1 MVGKNKHFN
10 PVLTQ
15 EKLGEAYDSIEF
27 NLTSPQTDYDV
38 GSNEAAAFVNL
49 AYYTTIN
56 IRTNQNLTIKLNS
69 TSNPAITVTS
79 SRPFELDDL
88 MKITN
93 IYISNASGST
103 AAIKILGIQKGE

>member
-10 PVLTQ
+10 SILTQ
-15 EKLGEAYDSIEF
+15 AKLGEVYDSIEF
-27 NLTSPQTDYDV
+27 NLTTGQTDYDV
-38 GSNEAAAFVNL
+38 GANESTAFVNL

-56 IRTNQNLTIKLNS
+56 IRTNQNLTIRLNS
-69 TSNPAITVTS
+69 ATGPVITVTS

-93 IYISNASGST
+93 IYITNASGST
-103 AAIKILGIQKGE
+103 TAIKILGIQKGE